1 MFKDLKQTV
10 YGKDFETPPGMSRI
24 KVRRKTLPG
33 EETAPQ
39 TLRRESNGL
48 TRFMRQLPEA
58 EGRIFDLGGLID
70 SNARYWA
77 EKGVRVHAVD
87 LLRAFDDERA
97 RMPHKRFDDLAAQR
111 FVDRHLSFPEGMFD
125 GILVWDVLHFLDS
138 ELLQRMVSRLTA
150 IVRPDGVVLCFFHSQ
165 PKGEKVPVCR
175 YAIEPAGGLRAT
187 VHCRRT
193 IPTTFTN
200 RNLETM
206 LQDFKLTQFF
216 LSRDS
221 LREVIAVR

>member
-1 MFKDLKQTV
+1 M

-33 EETAPQ
+33 EETPPQ

-48 TRFMRQLPEA
+48 ARFMRQLPEA

-125 GILVWDVLHFLDS
+125 GILVWDALHFLDG

-150 IVRPDGVVLCFFHSQ
+150 IVRPNGVVLCFFHSQ

-175 YAIEPAGGLRAT
+175 YAIEPAEACGRRPIAGGRSPRLSPIGTSR
-187 VHCRRT
+187 
-193 IPTTFTN
+193 
-200 RNLETM
+200 TM
-206 LQDFKLTQFF
+206 LQDFKMTQFF
-216 LSRDS
+216 FEPRQFEGSNRRS
-221 LREVIAVR
+221 LGCV